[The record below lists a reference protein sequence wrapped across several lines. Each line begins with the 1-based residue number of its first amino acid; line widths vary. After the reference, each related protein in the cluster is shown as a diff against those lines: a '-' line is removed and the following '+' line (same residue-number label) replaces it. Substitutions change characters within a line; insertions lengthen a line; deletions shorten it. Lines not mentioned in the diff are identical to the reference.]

1 MTAPNSTPITI
12 QEIRKN
18 VNIDEEIATDLLFRQ
33 SKVLYPEVEEWVL
46 KLAIEAYQNQL
57 KQEEVGV
64 SSPSDEQ
71 REEAKKEQPPKMQEI
86 N

>member
-1 MTAPNSTPITI
+1 MTTI

-18 VNIDEEIATDLLFRQ
+18 INIEEEISRDLLFRQ

-46 KLAIEAYQNQL
+46 KLAMEAYQNQL
-57 KQEEVGV
+57 KQEM
-64 SSPSDEQ
+64 
-71 REEAKKEQPPKMQEI
+71 AKKMEEI

>member
-1 MTAPNSTPITI
+1 MTTV

-18 VNIDEEIATDLLFRQ
+18 VNIEEEIETDLLFRQ

-64 SSPSDEQ
+64 SSPNDEQ
-71 REEAKKEQPPKMQEI
+71 REKAKMEEI

>member
-1 MTAPNSTPITI
+1 MTTI

-18 VNIDEEIATDLLFRQ
+18 VDIDEEIATDLLFRQ

-57 KQEEVGV
+57 KQEK
-64 SSPSDEQ
+64 
-71 REEAKKEQPPKMQEI
+71 AKKMQEI

>member
-1 MTAPNSTPITI
+1 MTPHNSSSLGYESDETPITI
-12 QEIRKN
+12 QEIKKN
-18 VNIDEEIATDLLFRQ
+18 VDIDEEIATDLLFRQ

-57 KQEEVGV
+57 KQE
-64 SSPSDEQ
+64 
-71 REEAKKEQPPKMQEI
+71 KEKNAEPPKMEEI

>member
-1 MTAPNSTPITI
+1 MTTPHSSSLGDETPITI
-12 QEIRKN
+12 QELRKN
-18 VNIDEEIATDLLFRQ
+18 VDIEEEIATDLLFRQ

-57 KQEEVGV
+57 KQEE
-64 SSPSDEQ
+64 
-71 REEAKKEQPPKMQEI
+71 AKNAEPPKMEEI

>member
-1 MTAPNSTPITI
+1 MTTI

-18 VNIDEEIATDLLFRQ
+18 VNIEEEIATDLLFRQ

-57 KQEEVGV
+57 KQEE
-64 SSPSDEQ
+64 
-71 REEAKKEQPPKMQEI
+71 AKNAEPPKMQEI

>member
-1 MTAPNSTPITI
+1 MTTV

-18 VNIDEEIATDLLFRQ
+18 VNIEEEIETDLLFRQ

-46 KLAIEAYQNQL
+46 KLAIEAHLNQL
-57 KQEEVGV
+57 KQEE
-64 SSPSDEQ
+64 
-71 REEAKKEQPPKMQEI
+71 AKKMEEI

>member
-1 MTAPNSTPITI
+1 MTTI
-12 QEIRKN
+12 QEIKKN

-57 KQEEVGV
+57 KQEE
-64 SSPSDEQ
+64 
-71 REEAKKEQPPKMQEI
+71 AKKQEPPKMEEI

>member
-1 MTAPNSTPITI
+1 MTTPHSSSLGDETPITI

-18 VNIDEEIATDLLFRQ
+18 VNIEEEIATDLLFRQ

-57 KQEEVGV
+57 KQDKEGV
-64 SSPSDEQ
+64 SPPCYEQ
-71 REEAKKEQPPKMQEI
+71 RQEAKMQEI

>member
-1 MTAPNSTPITI
+1 MTTI

-18 VNIDEEIATDLLFRQ
+18 VNIEEEIATDLLFRQ

-57 KQEEVGV
+57 KQDKE
-64 SSPSDEQ
+64 
-71 REEAKKEQPPKMQEI
+71 KKQEPPKMQEI

>member
-1 MTAPNSTPITI
+1 MTTPHSSSLGDLSTPLSQGGKTPSPITI

-18 VNIDEEIATDLLFRQ
+18 VNIEEEIATDLLFRQ

-57 KQEEVGV
+57 KQEK
-64 SSPSDEQ
+64 
-71 REEAKKEQPPKMQEI
+71 AKKMEEI

>member
-1 MTAPNSTPITI
+1 MTTPHSSSLGDETPITI

-18 VNIDEEIATDLLFRQ
+18 VNIEEEIATDLLFRQ

-57 KQEEVGV
+57 KQ
-64 SSPSDEQ
+64 D
-71 REEAKKEQPPKMQEI
+71 KEKNAEPPKMQEI